1 MCISHNKVDSFHSE
15 YKLAYVTFAQ
25 NINIMENQ
33 SSKKFYIIIIV
44 LLLLMNVVAGY
55 FLFTENTAKKEL
67 DVAKQ
72 ELDNQYQ
79 GVLTELEA
87 RKSELE
93 QYKGK
98 NAELDSTI
106 VARQTEIDQY
116 KSQVEGLLKKGR
128 ITSSELAK
136 ARELIEKLKVE
147 NKQLQG
153 KVEELTAA
161 NEMLTQENQT
171 LGQNLEK
178 EKQAAATLTEEK
190 QNLSKKVALGALI
203 KPVNLK
209 ITGVNIKGN
218 GKESETTKLKN
229 VDKLKIAF
237 ETGENKITEK
247 GSLKFYLRVINPKG
261 ETIAVRDQGS
271 GTFKL
276 ADSGDE
282 VQYSRIADVD
292 YQQTNKKVSIDW
304 SSNITQEGTYK
315 VEVYQSGYLIGKG
328 EVKLK

>member
-1 MCISHNKVDSFHSE
+1 
-15 YKLAYVTFAQ
+15 
-25 NINIMENQ
+25 MENQ
-33 SSKKFYIIIIV
+33 GSSKRFYIIVIV

-67 DVAKQ
+67 EVAKQ

-87 RKSELE
+87 RKAELE

-106 VARQTEIDQY
+106 VARQTEIDQH
-116 KSQVEGLLKKGR
+116 KAEIEGLLRKGK
-128 ITSSELAK
+128 ITAAELGK
-136 ARELIEKLKVE
+136 ARQLIEKLKEE

-153 KVEELTAA
+153 KVEELTSA

-178 EKQAAATLTEEK
+178 EKQATATLAEEK

-203 KPVNLK
+203 KPVGLK
-209 ITGVNIKGN
+209 ITGMNVKSN

-229 VDKLKIAF
+229 VDKLKITF

-282 VQYSRIADVD
+282 VQYSRIADID
-292 YQQTNKKVSIDW
+292 YLQTNKKISIDW
-304 SSNITQEGTYK
+304 SSNITLEGTYK